1 MNKKACR
8 ACPVCGNE
16 VVEILHHQKFAL
28 PEDHPLPKEFDVVVC
43 PDCGFT
49 YADTIGSTADYDAY
63 YTRFSKYEDQET
75 STGGGGNKKDLERLE
90 QTADAIAAQMTNR
103 SGKIVDIGCANGGL
117 LGSLKARGFTDLL
130 GIDPS
135 LACVK
140 NTRQI
145 YGIPALQGWL
155 NALPHESLGADL
167 VIVSHV
173 FEHVLD
179 LKNAVVKVAEVLS
192 DNGIFYIEVPDAARY
207 AECLVAPFQDFN
219 IEHINHFSVSSLINL
234 LKSCCFEPLL
244 VDTKTLEAAEG
255 MPYPALFGF
264 FRRSI
269 EVIQRTNWV
278 YEEGFREA
286 IDSYIRLST
295 AQIQDIESKIC
306 EVVDDQIFVWG
317 TGQLTLKLL
326 AETSLKNA
334 NIIAFIDS
342 NPVNQG
348 KKLLGKPICDPS
360 FLKKSSAPIL
370 IASLLHSANITT
382 QIREKL
388 NLSNPI
394 IKLH

>member
-1 MNKKACR
+1 MNKKAYR
-8 ACPVCGNE
+8 PCPVCGKE
-16 VVEILHHQKFAL
+16 EVEILHHQKFVL
-28 PEDHPLPKEFDVVVC
+28 PEDHPLPKDFDVVAC

-49 YADTIGSTADYDAY
+49 YADTIGSTADYDDY
-63 YTRFSKYEDQET
+63 YSRFSKYEDQET

-103 SGKIVDIGCANGGL
+103 LAKIVDIGCANGGL

-145 YGIPALQGWL
+145 YDIPALQGWL

-179 LKNAVVKVAEVLS
+179 LKKAVLKVAEVLS
-192 DNGIFYIEVPDAARY
+192 ANGIFYIEVPDAARY

-219 IEHINHFSVSSLINL
+219 IEHINHFSASSLINL
-234 LKSCCFEPLL
+234 LSACGFEPLL
-244 VDTKTLEAAEG
+244 VDTKTLEASEG

-264 FRRSI
+264 FRCSI
-269 EVIQRTNWV
+269 ELSQRTNWV

-286 IDSYIRLST
+286 IDSYIRQST
-295 AQIQDIESKIC
+295 AKIQDIESKIC
-306 EVVDDQIFVWG
+306 EDVSDPIFVWG

-348 KKLLGKPICDPS
+348 KRLLGKPICDPS
-360 FLKKSSAPIL
+360 FLKNSSAPIL
-370 IASLLHSANITT
+370 IASLLHSANIAI

-394 IKLH
+394 INLH

>member
-1 MNKKACR
+1 MNKKAYR
-8 ACPVCGNE
+8 LCPVCGKE
-16 VVEILHHQKFAL
+16 EVEILHHQKFAL
-28 PEDHPLPKEFDVVVC
+28 PEDHPLPKDFDVVAC

-49 YADTIGSTADYDAY
+49 YADTIGSTADYDDY
-63 YTRFSKYEDQET
+63 YSRFSKYEDQET
-75 STGGGGNKKDLERLE
+75 STGGGGNEKDLERLE
-90 QTADAIAAQMTNR
+90 QTADAIAAQMTNL
-103 SGKIVDIGCANGGL
+103 SAKIVDIGCANGGL

-135 LACVK
+135 LTCVK

-145 YGIPALQGWL
+145 YGVPALQGWL

-179 LKNAVVKVAEVLS
+179 LKKAVVKVAEVLS
-192 DNGIFYIEVPDAARY
+192 SDGIYYIEVPDAARY

-219 IEHINHFSVSSLINL
+219 IEHINHFSASSLINL
-234 LKSCCFEPLL
+234 LSACGFEPLL
-244 VDTKTLEAAEG
+244 VDTKTLEAAKG
-255 MPYPALFGF
+255 VPYPALFGF

-286 IDSYIRLST
+286 IDSYIRRST
-295 AQIQDIESKIC
+295 AQIQNIESKIC
-306 EVVDDQIFVWG
+306 EVVNDQIFVWG

-348 KKLLGKPICDPS
+348 KRLLGKPICDPS
-360 FLKKSSAPIL
+360 FLKNSSAPIL
-370 IASLLHSANITT
+370 IASLLHSANIAI

-394 IKLH
+394 INLH

>member
-1 MNKKACR
+1 MNKKAYR
-8 ACPVCGNE
+8 LCPVCGKE
-16 VVEILHHQKFAL
+16 EVEILHHQKFAL
-28 PEDHPLPKEFDVVVC
+28 PEDHPLPKDFDVVAC

-49 YADTIGSTADYDAY
+49 YADTIGSTADYDDY
-63 YTRFSKYEDQET
+63 YSRFSKYEDQET
-75 STGGGGNKKDLERLE
+75 STGGGGNEKDLERLE
-90 QTADAIAAQMTNR
+90 QTADAIAAQMTNL
-103 SGKIVDIGCANGGL
+103 SAKIVDIGCANGGL

-135 LACVK
+135 LTCVK

-145 YGIPALQGWL
+145 YGVPALQGWL

-179 LKNAVVKVAEVLS
+179 LKKAVVKVAEVLS
-192 DNGIFYIEVPDAARY
+192 SDGIFYIEVPDAARY

-219 IEHINHFSVSSLINL
+219 IEHINHFSASSLINL
-234 LKSCCFEPLL
+234 LSACGFEPLL
-244 VDTKTLEAAEG
+244 VDTKTLEAAKG
-255 MPYPALFGF
+255 VPYPALFGF

-286 IDSYIRLST
+286 IDSYIRRST
-295 AQIQDIESKIC
+295 AQIQNIESKIC
-306 EVVDDQIFVWG
+306 EVVNDQIFVWG

-348 KKLLGKPICDPS
+348 KRLLGKPICDPS
-360 FLKKSSAPIL
+360 FLKNSSAPIL
-370 IASLLHSANITT
+370 IASLLHSANIAI

-394 IKLH
+394 INLH

>member
-1 MNKKACR
+1 MNKKAYR
-8 ACPVCGNE
+8 LCPVCGKE
-16 VVEILHHQKFAL
+16 EVEILHHQKFAL
-28 PEDHPLPKEFDVVVC
+28 PEDHPLPKDFDVVAC

-49 YADTIGSTADYDAY
+49 YADTIGSTADYDDY
-63 YTRFSKYEDQET
+63 YSRFSKYEDQET
-75 STGGGGNKKDLERLE
+75 STGGGGNEKDLERLE
-90 QTADAIAAQMTNR
+90 QTSDAIAAQMTNL
-103 SGKIVDIGCANGGL
+103 SAKIVDIGCANGGL

-145 YGIPALQGWL
+145 YGVSALQGWL
-155 NALPHESLGADL
+155 NALPHEILGADL

-179 LKNAVVKVAEVLS
+179 LKKAVVKVAEVLS
-192 DNGIFYIEVPDAARY
+192 SNGIFYIEVPDAARY

-219 IEHINHFSVSSLINL
+219 IEHINHFSASSLINL
-234 LKSCCFEPLL
+234 LSACGFEPLL
-244 VDTKTLEAAEG
+244 VDTKTLEASEG

-286 IDSYIRLST
+286 IDSYIRRST

-306 EVVDDQIFVWG
+306 EVVNDQIFVWG

-348 KKLLGKPICDPS
+348 KRLLGKPICDPS
-360 FLKKSSAPIL
+360 FLKNSSAPIL
-370 IASLLHSANITT
+370 IASLLHSANITI